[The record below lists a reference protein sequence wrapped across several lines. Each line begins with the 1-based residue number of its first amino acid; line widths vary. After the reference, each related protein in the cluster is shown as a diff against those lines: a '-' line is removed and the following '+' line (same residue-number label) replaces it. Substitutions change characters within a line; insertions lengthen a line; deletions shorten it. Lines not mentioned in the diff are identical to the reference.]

1 MVLYLYNIRKEGGIK
16 MFKKIKNWLLS
27 NKLEILE
34 VYSMTI
40 TALLVVVVLWAI
52 IFTAIS
58 NDLVG
63 VVDSKNTEIMKKNG
77 TIEELTRQKLI
88 AEMKADEIIQQ
99 YEDVIPKQQYI
110 DDIEYLESVILEL
123 RTQCEQECGK
133 CD

>member
-1 MVLYLYNIRKEGGIK
+1 MRKEGGIK
-16 MFKKIKNWLLS
+16 IFKKIKNWLSS
-27 NKLEILE
+27 NKLEVLE

-63 VVDSKNTEIMKKNG
+63 VVDSKNTEIMEKNG

-110 DDIEYLESVILEL
+110 DDIEYLESAILEL
-123 RTQCEQECGK
+123 RTQCEQECSK

>member
-1 MVLYLYNIRKEGGIK
+1 
-16 MFKKIKNWLLS
+16 MFKKIKNWLSS

-40 TALLVVVVLWAI
+40 TALLVVVILWAI

-63 VVDSKNTEIMKKNG
+63 VIDSKNTEIMEKNAA
-77 TIEELTRQKLI
+77 IEELTRQKLI
-88 AEMKADEIIQQ
+88 AEMKADEIMQQ

-110 DDIEYLESVILEL
+110 NDIEYFESVILEL
-123 RTQCEQECGK
+123 RTQCEQ
-133 CD
+133 

>member
-1 MVLYLYNIRKEGGIK
+1 
-16 MFKKIKNWLLS
+16 MFKKIKNWLSL
-27 NKLEILE
+27 NKLEVLE

-63 VVDSKNTEIMKKNG
+63 VVDSRNTEIEEKNAA
-77 TIEELTRQKLI
+77 IENLTKQKNL
-88 AEMKADEIIQQ
+88 AEMKFDEVMQQ

-110 DDIEYLESVILEL
+110 DDIEFLESTIREL

>member
-1 MVLYLYNIRKEGGIK
+1 
-16 MFKKIKNWLLS
+16 MFKKIKNWLSS
-27 NKLEILE
+27 NKLEVLE

-40 TALLVVVVLWAI
+40 TALLVLFLLWAI
-52 IFTAIS
+52 LFTAMS

-63 VVDSKNTEIMKKNG
+63 VVNSKNAEIERKKVV
-77 TIEELTRQKLI
+77 IEELNKQKNI
-88 AEMKADEIIQQ
+88 AEMKLDDVMQQ

-123 RTQCEQECGK
+123 RTQCEQECSK

>member
-1 MVLYLYNIRKEGGIK
+1 MRKEGGIK
-16 MFKKIKNWLLS
+16 MFKKIKNWLSS
-27 NKLEILE
+27 NKLEVLE

-63 VVDSKNTEIMKKNG
+63 VVDSKNTEIMEKNG
-77 TIEELTRQKLI
+77 TIEELTRQKLL

-123 RTQCEQECGK
+123 RTQCEQECSK

>member
-1 MVLYLYNIRKEGGIK
+1 
-16 MFKKIKNWLLS
+16 MFKKIKNWLSS

-40 TALLVVVVLWAI
+40 TALLVVVLLWAI

-63 VVDSKNTEIMKKNG
+63 VVDSKNTEIMEKNG

-88 AEMKADEIIQQ
+88 IETNFNEIMQQ
-99 YEDVIPKQQYI
+99 YT
-110 DDIEYLESVILEL
+110 DDIDYLESVILEL

>member
-1 MVLYLYNIRKEGGIK
+1 
-16 MFKKIKNWLLS
+16 MFKKIKNWIIS

-40 TALLVVVVLWAI
+40 TALLVVVVLRAI

-63 VVDSKNTEIMKKNG
+63 VVDSKNTEIMEKNG

-88 AEMKADEIIQQ
+88 AEMKLDDVMQQ

-123 RTQCEQECGK
+123 RTQCEQECSK